1 MLAASQ
7 EKMSGSEKKVKKNM
21 YNISST
27 KQCNQEVSGHF
38 HVVVMQNNSKEMYKK
53 IVLQVPSCF
62 FAN

>member
-27 KQCNQEVSGHF
+27 KHCNQEVSGHF
-38 HVVVMQNNSKEMYKK
+38 M
-53 IVLQVPSCF
+53 L
-62 FAN
+62 

>member
-27 KQCNQEVSGHF
+27 KHCSQEVSGHF
-38 HVVVMQNNSKEMYKK
+38 M
-53 IVLQVPSCF
+53 L
-62 FAN
+62 